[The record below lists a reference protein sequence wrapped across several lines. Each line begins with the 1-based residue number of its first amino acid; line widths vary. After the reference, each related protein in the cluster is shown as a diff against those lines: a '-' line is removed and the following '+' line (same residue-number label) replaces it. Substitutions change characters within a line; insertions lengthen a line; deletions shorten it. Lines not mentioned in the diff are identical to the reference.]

1 MEYRFSLTPRLVAL
15 GILCCVTL
23 LVLMFALG
31 YVVGQRMVMP

>member
-15 GILCCVTL
+15 GVLSCVTL

-31 YVVGQRMVMP
+31 YVVGQRMVTP